1 MLKQFEGLLLLGV
14 LLPYDPS
21 CPSVGRKD
29 GKLHLRILL
38 PIVYVAFLEE
48 RRKGQENRGRQISE
62 RKEVK
67 EEKGENGREEI
78 GEIMSEEEKWKEKEE
93 RNM

>member
-1 MLKQFEGLLLLGV
+1 MTPHVRQLVERTGSYSCSCSFLSEHLQFLNFLF
-14 LLPYDPS
+14 PY
-21 CPSVGRKD
+21 
-29 GKLHLRILL
+29 
-38 PIVYVAFLEE
+38 VYVAFLEE